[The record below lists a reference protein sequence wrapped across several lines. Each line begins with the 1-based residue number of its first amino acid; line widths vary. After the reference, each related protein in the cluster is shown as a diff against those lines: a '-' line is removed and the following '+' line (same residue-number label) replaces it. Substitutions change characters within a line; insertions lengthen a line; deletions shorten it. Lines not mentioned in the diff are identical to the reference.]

1 MPLPISWVDY
11 LFAKLSV
18 RYGDAFMR
26 QWPDADPAVVKGD
39 WAEVLDGTARDSLSY
54 ALRYLP
60 ERPLNALQ
68 FRDICRRAPSAP
80 VLALQA
86 PLDPADPGRVAAIM
100 SRMRQGTDPG
110 LPPAEKVAR
119 NILRIVADRNG
130 CISLPQRQQLEAM
143 GWREDGG
150 RWVKGRPVAA
160 VEVDGVFS

>member
-1 MPLPISWVDY
+1 MPLPTSWVDY

-18 RYGDAFMR
+18 RYGDSFMR
-26 QWPDADPAVVKGD
+26 QWPDADPAIVKGD

-60 ERPLNALQ
+60 ERPLNAIQ

-100 SRMRQGTDPG
+100 SRLRQGTDPG
-110 LPPAEKVAR
+110 LSPADKVAH
-119 NILRIVADRNG
+119 NILRLAG
-130 CISLPQRQQLEAM
+130 QRGGKVSPMQRAQLEAM
-143 GWREDGG
+143 GWREDAG
-150 RWVKGRPVAA
+150 RWVKGRPLA
-160 VEVDGVFS
+160 VLDAEGVR